1 MRCHLLYLIPGAIL
15 GSKFNY
21 SDVYLN
27 HFHFFFI
34 EKIFKNG
41 KYTVQMR
48 TYSPG
53 KNPLPLYA
61 PVRFRDDS
69 LPPTSP
75 TCVRT
80 LWMVPKVN
88 LTLRLPT
95 VF

>member
-53 KNPLPLYA
+53 KNLLPLYA

-69 LPPTSP
+69 FMRSE
-75 TCVRT
+75 RS
-80 LWMVPKVN
+80 
-88 LTLRLPT
+88 LTRST
-95 VF
+95 FVHGAITHQKSQQGT